1 MKKPAPSQELPGLIA
16 ERKRMYESRLKAAQS
31 IPGRVCNASSKL
43 PYSTPVWPSARVSAA
58 DVIQTK
64 GQMC

>member
-1 MKKPAPSQELPGLIA
+1 MKKPEIYHPAIRAQREA
-16 ERKRMYESRLKAAQS
+16 EYARRLSIVQS
-31 IPGRVCNASSKL
+31 LPGRVCNASSKV

-58 DVIQTK
+58 DQIQTK